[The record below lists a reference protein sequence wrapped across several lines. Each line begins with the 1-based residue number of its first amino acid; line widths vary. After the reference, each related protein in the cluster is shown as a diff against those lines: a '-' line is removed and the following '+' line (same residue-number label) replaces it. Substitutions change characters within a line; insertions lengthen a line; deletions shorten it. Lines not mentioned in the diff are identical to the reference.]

1 MYIKLNKDDYVVK
14 INIDNFSLGMG
25 NLEVLLD
32 EIISNKWN
40 WFNFSITDKLWYNS
54 LGKYQ
59 IQGRR
64 KEQLYTKDKTALNLI
79 LSYCTRLR

>member
-32 EIISNKWN
+32 KIISNKWN
-40 WFNFSITDKLWYNS
+40 WFNFSITDKLWYNDNNDFVTCININHKNKFIL
-54 LGKYQ
+54 LG
-59 IQGRR
+59 
-64 KEQLYTKDKTALNLI
+64 
-79 LSYCTRLR
+79 

>member
-40 WFNFSITDKLWYNS
+40 WFNFFY
-54 LGKYQ
+54 Y
-59 IQGRR
+59 R
-64 KEQLYTKDKTALNLI
+64 
-79 LSYCTRLR
+79 